1 MAEKRLLVLDDD
13 LNVGQTIHL
22 IARSAGFNTSVHT
35 RPEGFFTAV
44 EQWQPTHIILDL
56 IMPDMDGMEVIS
68 ELARHGCTAQII
80 ITSGV
85 GNRVLDAAGRS
96 AAQQGLD
103 LRGVLGKPFHP
114 SALIKLL
121 CDSDAAAP
129 FAGDE
134 PSAGKGSATTG
145 ELASAIARRHFTV
158 AYQPKIECRSG
169 LIAGFEA
176 LARWRDPK
184 RGLIMPDAFIPLAEE
199 NLLIGPLTDLILEQ
213 ALTWFS
219 GLEPDKY
226 ADIFSCGGVTLSIN
240 LSPHSLTEV
249 DLADHMAAMCHSM
262 NVDTRRIIFEI
273 TETSAMKDPVASLAL
288 LTRLRMKG
296 FQLAIDD
303 FGTGFSSMVQLVRL
317 PFSEIKVDRSFIL
330 ELLTSLESRAVTRS
344 VIDLGQSLGLKV
356 TAEGVEDRETLAFL
370 RDAGCELAQ
379 GFHIARPMDE
389 NLLAQWLTE
398 YRPAWEA
405 LSVAQASSTL

>member
-1 MAEKRLLVLDDD
+1 VDEKRLLVLDDD

-22 IARSAGFNTSVHT
+22 IARSAGFSTSIHT
-35 RPEGFFTAV
+35 RPEGFFSAV
-44 EQWQPTHIILDL
+44 ADWQPTHIILDL
-56 IMPDMDGMEVIS
+56 IMPDMDGVEVIS
-68 ELARHGCTAQII
+68 ELARHGCSAQII

-85 GNRVLDAAGRS
+85 GNRILDAAGRS
-96 AAQQGLD
+96 ATQHGLD
-103 LRGVLGKPFHP
+103 LRGVLSKPFHP

-121 CDSDAAAP
+121 RDNDPATLFPGNERSTGHDST
-129 FAGDE
+129 
-134 PSAGKGSATTG
+134 TTG
-145 ELASAIARRHFTV
+145 ELASAIAHRHFTV
-158 AYQPKIECRSG
+158 AYQPKIECHSG

-184 RGLIMPDAFIPLAEE
+184 RGIIMPDAFIPLAEE
-199 NLLIGPLTDLILEQ
+199 NLLIGPLTDLILEE

-219 GLEPDKY
+219 GLERDKY
-226 ADIFSCGGVTLSIN
+226 ADVFSRGGVTLSIN
-240 LSPHSLTEV
+240 LSPHSLTEA
-249 DLADHMAAMCHSM
+249 DLADRMAAMCHSM
-262 NVDTRRIIFEI
+262 KVDTRQIIFEI

-296 FQLAIDD
+296 FHLAIDD

-317 PFSEIKVDRSFIL
+317 PFSEIKVDRSFVI
-330 ELLTSLESRAVTRS
+330 EALTSPESRAVTQS

-356 TAEGVEDRETLAFL
+356 TAEGVENRETLTFL

-389 NLLAQWLTE
+389 NLLTPWLTQ

-405 LSVAQASSTL
+405 PAVGL